1 MDGNH
6 SQVSCAPFTK
16 NTGELKCSHLYVNGS
31 CVLQRFGLKQ
41 LRHKD
46 VGFRPRTIYFTVS
59 SVKVHCGAQNYG
71 QPNCINKLVGFRRQ
85 LFKLRVQ
92 QAKGKG
98 MERIV
103 GFRHAPFQWKHP
115 QVVSWRW

>member
-1 MDGNH
+1 MSVLDRELFILPFRVSRYIVGLRTMD
-6 SQVSCAPFTK
+6 SQ
-16 NTGELKCSHLYVNGS
+16 
-31 CVLQRFGLKQ
+31 
-41 LRHKD
+41 
-46 VGFRPRTIYFTVS
+46 
-59 SVKVHCGAQNYG
+59 
-71 QPNCINKLVGFRRQ
+71 NCINKLVGFRRQ
-85 LFKLRVQ
+85 PSFKLRVQ